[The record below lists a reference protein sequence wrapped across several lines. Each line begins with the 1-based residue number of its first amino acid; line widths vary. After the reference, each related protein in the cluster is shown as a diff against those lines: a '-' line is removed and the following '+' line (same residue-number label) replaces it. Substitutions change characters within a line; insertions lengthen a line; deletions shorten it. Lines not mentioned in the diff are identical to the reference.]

1 MNPDASLPPD
11 AREAR
16 LTALLHGELPAA
28 EAEALRAEIA
38 ADAALAAL
46 FRRLSLADS
55 LARETVRSP
64 EPKELSKPEP
74 LQLAPERRAALL
86 AKFSTPPAN
95 VVRVPAFARKA
106 WADRHELLAL
116 AAMLVAVVTAAG
128 MFMPALAKAKSKA
141 QRVSAAHTAR
151 MAELEGRMGREEAVN
166 VPVHF
171 EDRERVQP
179 VQPPTDGLATAG
191 DVPADLRLAVPPPP
205 AAVPLAPVLARRYG
219 MVPAGA
225 APAPRPLADNSSSA
239 GDSLEVL
246 SKQRTDS
253 DGDPK
258 SINEQV
264 LERNAVVLPAG
275 KSLAANDGHGAATT
289 EFFGSVDQPTRGE
302 NTVGETALAG
312 GFHGAAGNGR
322 GLQTWEFRTSAGIG
336 GTAGGGF
343 AGGAGVAVAGA
354 PINSAAPAPVPA
366 PQEGFAA
373 ATADTVAFAVE
384 VKGPT
389 VLSSELR
396 SQVASDKKTELADQA
411 AVLPANGRDV
421 LARSLERGRG
431 VDGGTRAGLVGA
443 PRGYLDDATQSGKA
457 ESAVGLG
464 FDAAKDGGSPN
475 AIRVQERLAEA
486 DQGRF
491 ALFQQNGLAIPRVT
505 AQEPPPTEEAQSQAE
520 AKERSQPLA
529 TLGVPA
535 QVVEAADA
543 PTDVTRF
550 VRTKAKADTAANGF
564 VQLDRLA
571 EGEELRQQVTLA
583 KPVLNY
589 SGLVTNA
596 APPALGDAPV
606 LGRLFK
612 GGEVQGQLAEN
623 NAAVAGS
630 TLLAKRLE
638 YPAQFPQAPGQGH
651 SSEQRDLET
660 LKRLQGI
667 LMTKVSQEEV
677 DGAIAK
683 KSPVEIIDFA
693 SANPAEKPG
702 LLAKLRSS
710 VSGEQT
716 RTARLKVERDTPDIQ
731 LLGYAAGN
739 QTYDPYFLQTEFE
752 QIKSRQVLTKA
763 AEKLNLPPTE
773 DTYRQLER
781 QLSVSQYRDT
791 AIVEIQAK
799 DADPA
804 KAAQIANA
812 VSEAYEEFRSSNRT
826 ERNQRGLE
834 VLKLKLDELTK
845 QIAAKEALLTPTEHK
860 QNSTVREPDAPL
872 PKLAPGAPEPQAE
885 VATADNAFS
894 TFSLNVSDVSFKLSA
909 AALEQGQMPEP
920 ATVRTEEF
928 INAFEYR
935 DPEPVGGAPVA
946 FAWERARYPFA
957 HDRDLVRFSVKT
969 AASGRQPGRPLN
981 LVLLLDNSGSMERA
995 DRVRIRQECLRVLA
1009 GQLQPQDRVSVVAF
1023 ARTSR
1028 LWVDGLDGAQAAEL
1042 PGRVGELTPDGGTNL
1057 EEALRSAYQTAAR
1070 HFAANGVN
1078 RVVLLTDGAANLGDV
1093 EPDSLR
1099 RQVEVNRKQ
1108 GIALDCF
1115 GIGWEGLNDE
1125 LLESLSRNG
1134 DGRYGF
1140 VNTPEAAQSEFAGQL
1155 VGALQIAA
1163 SDVKVQVEWNPR
1175 RVTAYR
1181 QLGYAK
1187 HQLKKEQFRDNTVD
1201 AAEIGAAE
1209 AGNALYTVQVN
1220 PAGEGPLGTVRVRF
1234 RVPGTDDYREQEWPL
1249 LYDGTARPL
1258 DQAGPALRLAASASA
1273 FSEWLVSSPWAAE
1286 VTPDRLL
1293 ALQNG
1298 ITDTYAADPRPKQF
1312 LQMLQ
1317 QAKRVSGK

>member
-28 EAEALRAEIA
+28 EAESLRAEIA
-38 ADAALAAL
+38 ADAALASL

-55 LARETVRSP
+55 LARETVCSP

-86 AKFSTPPAN
+86 AKFRKPPAN

-128 MFMPALAKAKSKA
+128 MCMPALAKAKSKA
-141 QRVSAAHTAR
+141 QRVSAAQTAR
-151 MAELEGRMGREEAVN
+151 MAELGERMEREEAVK
-166 VPVHF
+166 PKW
-171 EDRERVQP
+171 DASGASA
-179 VQPPTDGLATAG
+179 PP
-191 DVPADLRLAVPPPP
+191 RSME
-205 AAVPLAPVLARRYG
+205 PVLARRYG
-219 MVPAGA
+219 LAPAGGA
-225 APAPRPLADNSSSA
+225 PMPAPVADNSSSG

-246 SKQRTDS
+246 SKQRADS
-253 DGDPK
+253 DGDTK
-258 SINEQV
+258 LLNEQV
-264 LERNAVVLPAG
+264 LARNAGALPAG
-275 KSLAANDGHGAATT
+275 KSLAANDSRGATTT
-289 EFFGSVDQPTRGE
+289 EFFGSVNQPTRGE
-302 NTVGETALAG
+302 NTVGETALAD
-312 GFHGAAGNGR
+312 GFQVAAGNAR
-322 GLQTWEFRTSAGIG
+322 RQQTWEFRTSTGIG

-396 SQVASDKKTELADQA
+396 SRVASEKKTELADQA
-411 AVLPANGRDV
+411 AVPPANRRDV

-431 VDGGTRAGLVGA
+431 VDGGTRGGLAGA
-443 PRGYLDDATQSGKA
+443 PRGYLDDASQSGKA
-457 ESAVGLG
+457 ESAVGIG
-464 FDAAKDGGSPN
+464 FDVAKDGGSPN

-486 DQGRF
+486 DQGKF
-491 ALFQQNGLAIPRVT
+491 ALFQQNGLATPRVT

-529 TLGVPA
+529 ILGVPA

-543 PTDVTRF
+543 PADVSRF
-550 VRTKAKADTAANGF
+550 VRAKAKADTADKGF

-571 EGEELRQQVTLA
+571 EGEELRQQVALGKPAEPVAFYFGLA
-583 KPVLNY
+583 
-589 SGLVTNA
+589 TNA
-596 APPALGDAPV
+596 ATPALGDVPV
-606 LGRLFK
+606 LGRMFA
-612 GGEVQGQLAEN
+612 AEN
-623 NAAVAGS
+623 SGNAGNPYPRVRIRSQMAV
-630 TLLAKRLE
+630 
-638 YPAQFPQAPGQGH
+638 
-651 SSEQRDLET
+651 
-660 LKRLQGI
+660 
-667 LMTKVSQEEV
+667 
-677 DGAIAK
+677 
-683 KSPVEIIDFA
+683 PVERLA
-693 SANPAEKPG
+693 SDG
-702 LLAKLRSS
+702 
-710 VSGEQT
+710 
-716 RTARLKVERDTPDIQ
+716 
-731 LLGYAAGN
+731 
-739 QTYDPYFLQTEFE
+739 
-752 QIKSRQVLTKA
+752 
-763 AEKLNLPPTE
+763 
-773 DTYRQLER
+773 
-781 QLSVSQYRDT
+781 
-791 AIVEIQAK
+791 
-799 DADPA
+799 
-804 KAAQIANA
+804 
-812 VSEAYEEFRSSNRT
+812 
-826 ERNQRGLE
+826 
-834 VLKLKLDELTK
+834 
-845 QIAAKEALLTPTEHK
+845 
-860 QNSTVREPDAPL
+860 DAPL

-885 VATADNAFS
+885 VSTTDNAFS
-894 TFSLNVSDVSFKLSA
+894 TFSLNVSDVSFKLAA
-909 AALEQGQMPEP
+909 AALEKGQMPEP

-928 INAFEYR
+928 INAFDYR

-995 DRVRIRQECLRVLA
+995 DRVRIRQECLRVLT

-1057 EEALRSAYQTAAR
+1057 EEALRTAYQTASR

-1093 EPDSLR
+1093 EPESLR
-1099 RQVEVNRKQ
+1099 RQVEANRKQ

-1234 RVPGTDDYREQEWPL
+1234 RVPGTDDYREHEWRL

-1273 FSEWLVSSPWAAE
+1273 FSEWLVSSPYAAE

-1293 ALQNG
+1293 GLLNG
-1298 ITDTYAADPRPKQF
+1298 VTDTYAADPRPKQF

-1317 QAKRVSGK
+1317 QAKSVSGK

>member
-46 FRRLSLADS
+46 FRRLSRADS

-74 LQLAPERRAALL
+74 LQLAPERRAVLL
-86 AKFSTPPAN
+86 AKFRTPPTN
-95 VVRVPAFARKA
+95 VVRVPEFARKA

-151 MAELEGRMGREEAVN
+151 MAELEERMEREEAVN
-166 VPVHF
+166 
-171 EDRERVQP
+171 
-179 VQPPTDGLATAG
+179 A
-191 DVPADLRLAVPPPP
+191 PADSP
-205 AAVPLAPVLARRYG
+205 ATPAPASSTPTRSMEPVLARRYG
-219 MVPAGA
+219 LLPAGGA
-225 APAPRPLADNSSSA
+225 PMPAPVADNSPST
-239 GDSLEVL
+239 GDSIELF

-253 DGDPK
+253 DGDAK
-258 SINEQV
+258 SLNEQV
-264 LERNAVVLPAG
+264 LERKSVALPAAG
-275 KSLAANDGHGAATT
+275 GGVLNGSSGATTT
-289 EFFGSVDQPTRGE
+289 EFFGSVNQPTRGE
-302 NTVGETALAG
+302 NTVGESALADG
-312 GFHGAAGNGR
+312 VQLAGGNGR
-322 GLQTWEFRTSAGIG
+322 GQRTWEFRTSAGVG
-336 GTAGGGF
+336 GAAGGRA
-343 AGGAGVAVAGA
+343 AGDARVAVAGA
-354 PINSAAPAPVPA
+354 PINSAALAPVQV
-366 PQEGFAA
+366 PQEDVVEANP
-373 ATADTVAFAVE
+373 TKVAFAVE

-389 VLSSELR
+389 VLSSELP
-396 SQVASDKKTELADQA
+396 SKDASDKKAELTD
-411 AVLPANGRDV
+411 LPAGAAANRGDMLNRGLV
-421 LARSLERGRG
+421 RGRG
-431 VDGGTRAGLVGA
+431 IDVAARGGASGA
-443 PRGYLDDATQSGKA
+443 ARDYFDAAQQSGKS

-464 FDAAKDGGSPN
+464 FAEAKDGLGRKADAVEALELPTVAEVGN
-475 AIRVQERLAEA
+475 LAGAVMAQNDFATPRLAAREGA
-486 DQGRF
+486 SLD
-491 ALFQQNGLAIPRVT
+491 AAY
-505 AQEPPPTEEAQSQAE
+505 SQAE
-520 AKERSQPLA
+520 TKEKSQPLA
-529 TLGVPA
+529 ILGVPA
-535 QVVEAADA
+535 QVVGAEGVPAD
-543 PTDVTRF
+543 VSRF

-571 EGEELRQQVTLA
+571 EGEELHQQVTLA
-583 KPVLNY
+583 KPVAATVLNY
-589 SGLVTNA
+589 SGLATNA
-596 APPALGDAPV
+596 AQPALGDAPV

-623 NAAVAGS
+623 KATVAGS
-630 TLLAKRLE
+630 TFLAKRLE

-660 LKRLQGI
+660 LKRLRGI

-693 SANPAEKPG
+693 SANPPEKPG

-716 RTARLKVERDTPDIQ
+716 RTARLKLEKTPDIQ
-731 LLGYAAGN
+731 LLGYASGI
-739 QTYDPYFLQTEFE
+739 QTYDPHFLQTEFE
-752 QIKSRQVLTKA
+752 RIKSRQVLNKA

-791 AIVEIQAK
+791 GIVEIQAK

-812 VSEAYEEFRSSNRT
+812 VSEAYEELRSSNRT

-834 VLKLKLDELTK
+834 VLKLQLDELTK
-845 QIAAKEALLTPTEHK
+845 QIAAKEALLAPANQK

-894 TFSLNVSDVSFKLSA
+894 TFSLNVSDVSFKLAA

-928 INAFEYR
+928 INAFDYR

-1028 LWVDGLDGAQAAEL
+1028 LWVDGLAGAQAAEL

-1057 EEALRSAYQTAAR
+1057 EEALRTAYQTAAR
-1070 HFAANGVN
+1070 HFSANGVN

-1099 RQVEVNRKQ
+1099 QQVETNRKQ

-1234 RVPGTDDYREQEWPL
+1234 RVPGTDDYREHEWPL

-1293 ALQNG
+1293 TLQNG
-1298 ITDTYAADPRPKQF
+1298 ITETYAADPRPKQF